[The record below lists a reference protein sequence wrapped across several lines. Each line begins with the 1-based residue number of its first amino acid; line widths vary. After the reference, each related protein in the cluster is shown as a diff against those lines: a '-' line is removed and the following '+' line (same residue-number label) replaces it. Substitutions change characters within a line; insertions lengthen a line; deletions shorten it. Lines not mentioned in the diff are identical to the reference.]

1 MSYAVPHYRYGAMLY
16 SDQLVPVEQNRKMNK
31 EMDRKFKQTFKD
43 AINISKKTPNKVIE
57 SLLKSWNMETLS
69 DLSYTMALHKWIRHK

>member
-31 EMDRKFKQTFKD
+31 EMDRKFK
-43 AINISKKTPNKVIE
+43 
-57 SLLKSWNMETLS
+57 
-69 DLSYTMALHKWIRHK
+69 